1 MSSPTLPLTAAER
14 AALLRWE
21 VKRLVLA
28 ILLVTA
34 AWLAAGAASAQA
46 SRDLAI
52 EQSAAST
59 VVKKG
64 ETVTITVTVK
74 NDGTE
79 AMPPGIGVEMVGLGG
94 GDVITENPY
103 VSASPSQGSCTHV
116 HGSEAV
122 EFCPIGE
129 LAAGATMHISAVV
142 RMEETMNHDV
152 GFVGEDG
159 SGQPGNG
166 EYGDSNPHN
175 DATFLKI
182 SASSPPV
189 LTGSAK
195 IAFPGLPTGCVS
207 GDFQLH
213 AVVAASG
220 VKKVAASLFLG
231 FDREGVGREWQRTS
245 HGPQLRGTVPIDQML
260 EYRHPYFA
268 TVYKLKVKARLEGGS
283 RLKRTIE
290 FQLC

>member
-1 MSSPTLPLTAAER
+1 M
-14 AALLRWE
+14 
-21 VKRLVLA
+21 KRPVLA
-28 ILLVTA
+28 ILVVAA
-34 AWLAAGAASAQA
+34 AWLVGGAASAQA

-64 ETVTITVTVK
+64 DTVTITVTVE

-79 AMPPGIGVEMVGLGG
+79 AAGAGIGVEMAGLGG

-103 VSASPSQGSCTHV
+103 VSASPSQGSCNDV
-116 HGSEAV
+116 HGSESI

-129 LAAGATMHISAVV
+129 LAAGATMHITAVV
-142 RMEETMNHDV
+142 RMEETMKHDA
-152 GFVGEDG
+152 GFAVEDEG
-159 SGQPGNG
+159 GQPGNA
-166 EYGDSNPHN
+166 EYGDSNPNN
-175 DATFLKI
+175 DVTFLKI

-189 LTGSAK
+189 LTGSSK
-195 IAFPGLPTGCVS
+195 ISFPGLPSGCVS

-213 AVVAASG
+213 VVVAAPG
-220 VKKVAASLFLG
+220 VKKIAASLFLG
-231 FDREGVGREWQRTS
+231 FDQEGVGREWQRTS
-245 HGPQLRGTVPIDQML
+245 HGPQLRATVPISQML

-268 TVYKLKVKARLEGGS
+268 TVYKLKVKARVKGGS

>member
-1 MSSPTLPLTAAER
+1 LKR
-14 AALLRWE
+14 A
-21 VKRLVLA
+21 VLA
-28 ILLVTA
+28 ILVVTV

-64 ETVTITVTVK
+64 DTVTITITVK
-74 NDGTE
+74 NNGTE

-103 VSASPSQGSCTHV
+103 VSVSPSQGSCNRV
-116 HGSEAV
+116 HSSESV

-129 LAAGATMHISAVV
+129 LAAGATMHIAAVV

-152 GFVGEDG
+152 GFLGEDE
-159 SGQPGNG
+159 SGQPSNA
-166 EYGDSNPHN
+166 EYSDSNSHN

-189 LTGSAK
+189 LTGSSR
-195 IAFPGLPTGCVS
+195 IGFPGLPSGCVS
-207 GDFQLH
+207 GNFQLH
-213 AVVAASG
+213 VVVAAAG

-231 FDREGVGREWQRTS
+231 FDDEGEGREWQRTS
-245 HGPQLRGTVPIDQML
+245 HGSSQLRATVPIEQML

-268 TVYKLKVKARLEGGS
+268 TVYKLKVKARLEGGT